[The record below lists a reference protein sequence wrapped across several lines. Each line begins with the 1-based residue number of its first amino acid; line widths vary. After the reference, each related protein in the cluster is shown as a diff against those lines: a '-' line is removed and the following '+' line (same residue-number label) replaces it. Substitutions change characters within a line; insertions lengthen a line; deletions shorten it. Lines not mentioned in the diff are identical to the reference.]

1 MAVMLAFPMRILFVC
16 LLALGLQA
24 QPPVFLDQLPT
35 AARDEALDII
45 KKADFAFETRTQPK
59 RVRLA
64 TMEKL
69 FDHPRLGAAM
79 WRHCQFVPG
88 FYAFIHPDGSWS
100 IDDVRGLKGTLRLVY
115 QRPGQRV
122 YLVRGMAEK
131 GRLKTPFSV
140 GARMLTSYRYW
151 EGKNGFESHLQT
163 WTALDS
169 AILGGVAQL
178 FRSYIRGRQD
188 EFIAY
193 INGNVATFGEFA
205 ELNPRD
211 FHAPLKRDGDPVAL
225 HEFEAL
231 FLKR

>member
-1 MAVMLAFPMRILFVC
+1 MRTLAFA
-16 LLALGLQA
+16 LLVAFAQA
-24 QPPVFLDQLPT
+24 QPPAFMSQLPP
-35 AARDEALDII
+35 AARAEAQDIVDR
-45 KKADFAFETRTQPK
+45 ADFVFQTRTQPK
-59 RVRLA
+59 HVRMA

-88 FYAFIHPDGSWS
+88 FYAFVHPDGSWS
-100 IDDVRGLKGTLRLVY
+100 IDDTRGLKGALRLVY
-115 QRPGQRV
+115 QRPGHRV
-122 YLVRGMAEK
+122 YLVEGVAEK

-140 GARMLTSYRYW
+140 SAKMLTSYRYW
-151 EGKNGFESHLQT
+151 EGKDGFESYLET

-169 AILGGVAQL
+169 ALLGAVSRP
-178 FRSYIRGRQD
+178 FRGYIRHRQD

-211 FHAPLKRDGDPVAL
+211 FHGPLKRDGDAIAL
-225 HEFEAL
+225 REFEAL
-231 FLKR
+231 FMRK